1 MNLLWLGGYFKNS
14 CMATEDFTI
23 CIFWLAV
30 LSQEICV
37 FEAGEADLVYGRVP
51 EVIYNKV
58 NNSSI
63 Q

>member
-1 MNLLWLGGYFKNS
+1 
-14 CMATEDFTI
+14 MATEDFTI